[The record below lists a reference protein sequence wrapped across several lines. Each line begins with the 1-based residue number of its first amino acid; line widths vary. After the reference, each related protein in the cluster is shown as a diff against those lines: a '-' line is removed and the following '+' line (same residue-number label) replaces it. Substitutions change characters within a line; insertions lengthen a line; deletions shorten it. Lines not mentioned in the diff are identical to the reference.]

1 MGRIKLKK
9 DIKPELGFKENTFNR
24 MRKEGEIRQL
34 LAEDEVVFKG
44 LSREYFEQRN
54 VHENRILAQKI
65 GVESATT
72 LSKTDLLNKIIEK
85 VWGLQ
90 NFDKGYK
97 EVGEIDVNSISAEL
111 ELEILEEIKRGE
123 VVIGEETEG
132 IFVSKGVGGVLYT
145 LGDSYN
151 DIIVDTCVLRNLV
164 GEFSLSDGDYVR
176 GRVKYYQEAKCYC
189 LYKIDEI
196 NGKKL
201 ALMPRDE
208 INSKQIEPSK
218 ILPLKGSGKIVKGL
232 SLISPVC
239 YGQFGLVTTNGRA
252 NFTEMASEIYQ
263 AVDDIDCEK
272 ILFVLGE
279 KERNIESIQKQVE
292 PNGLYVQKIG
302 DKNSLDMVKIILTY
316 ASRQARDGGKKI
328 VVVIN
333 DVDTLDKQFNANGVS
348 LSSVASC
355 AGLYDNGGS
364 VTIIGIAST
373 VSPMSQYYDVR
384 NVLDFELSL
393 KSGADVTQNTI
404 DVLGSYSFSAKKTE
418 HEQTQALA
426 VLKQIALTEG
436 AGAVDRILSDKKS
449 VKELIKTI
457 VG

>member
-1 MGRIKLKK
+1 MGRIKLKRE
-9 DIKPELGFKENTFNR
+9 IKTQLGFKENTFNR
-24 MRKEGEIRQL
+24 MRKDGEIRQL
-34 LAEDEVVFKG
+34 LQDDEVEFKG

-54 VHENRILAQKI
+54 VHENRMLAQKI

-72 LSKTDLLNKIIEK
+72 LSKTELLNKIIEK

-90 NFDKGYK
+90 IFDRGYK
-97 EVGEIDVNSISAEL
+97 EVVDVNVNSISAEL

-123 VVIGEETEG
+123 VVVGEETEG
-132 IFVSKGVGGVLYT
+132 IFVSQGVGGVLYT
-145 LGDSYN
+145 VGDSYN
-151 DIIVDTCVLRNLV
+151 SIIVDTCVLRNLV
-164 GEFSLSDGDYVR
+164 GEFSLTDGDYIK
-176 GRVKYYQEAKCYC
+176 GRVKYYPEAKCYC

-196 NGKKL
+196 NGKPI
-201 ALMPRDE
+201 AFMPRSE
-208 INSKQIEPSK
+208 ISSKQIEPYE
-218 ILPLKGSGKIVKGL
+218 IIPMNGNGKIVKGL

-263 AVDDIDCEK
+263 AIEKVSCEK

-302 DKNSLDMVKIILTY
+302 DKKSLDMVKIILTY
-316 ASRQARDGGKKI
+316 ASRQARDGGKRI
-328 VVVIN
+328 VVIIN
-333 DVDTLDKQFNANGVS
+333 DVDMLDKHFKEDGVT
-348 LSSVASC
+348 LSTVASC
-355 AGLYDNGGS
+355 AGVYDNGGS
-364 VTIIGIAST
+364 VTIIGMASV
-373 VSPMSQYYDVR
+373 VSPMSQYFDVR

-404 DVLGSYSFSAKKTE
+404 DVLGSYSFSAKKMN
-418 HEQTQALA
+418 HEQAQALA

-449 VKELIKTI
+449 VQELIKTI
-457 VG
+457 SG